1 MNFVTFSR
9 YTVGHKRTQCAVVS
23 SVKSMLE
30 YIKIILIN
38 TRIRAYKQEV
48 IRYYCRETARRSII
62 FFVRSDTLNQG
73 LIALGIS
80 FDYRTSGCV

>member
-48 IRYYCRETARRSII
+48 IRYCRETARRSII
-62 FFVRSDTLNQG
+62 FL
-73 LIALGIS
+73 
-80 FDYRTSGCV
+80 CVVIL